1 MKAIQ
6 SAAFPT
12 VYLRMDGTGMAAPN
26 ADGGGTVNCQSGV
39 AAFETFEVQP
49 QPDGT
54 VALASSVFPDV
65 YLRMDGRGVKSTT
78 DSGAGVVN
86 CAYGVGP
93 WERFHERPQ
102 PDGTVALE
110 SAAFP
115 GVYLRMEAA
124 GIHEFAASG
133 GGMVNCQFGAGPW
146 ERFHLRDVAAEPRPT
161 EPSSATFRASDYESD
176 NLALTDPA
184 TVYVVDMTSVAGG
197 ELDAY
202 DFSASAGVAGPAV
215 PPPDVDQASSAT

>member
-1 MKAIQ
+1 
-6 SAAFPT
+6 
-12 VYLRMDGTGMAAPN
+12 
-26 ADGGGTVNCQSGV
+26 
-39 AAFETFEVQP
+39 
-49 QPDGT
+49 
-54 VALASSVFPDV
+54 
-65 YLRMDGRGVKSTT
+65 
-78 DSGAGVVN
+78 
-86 CAYGVGP
+86 
-93 WERFHERPQ
+93 
-102 PDGTVALE
+102 
-110 SAAFP
+110 
-115 GVYLRMEAA
+115 
-124 GIHEFAASG
+124 
-133 GGMVNCQFGAGPW
+133 MVNCQFGAGPW